1 MPPKPKYTKEQIAA
15 YAFDSVRRNGIG
27 SLSARTLAEGLG
39 VSTAPLFTAFG
50 SIEEIRREVEE
61 RAYALYGEYIA
72 EGLREPIPFKGAG
85 LAYVR
90 FAKDEPEL
98 FKLLFM
104 SARSEEPSHFYPEG
118 DINAPTV
125 AGSAKDGYGLSEAQV
140 KKLYNHLSVYVHG
153 IATLYAQGRNVFTDG
168 DVNDMLSEV
177 FNALL
182 KEIKDEKRY

>member
-15 YAFDSVRRNGIG
+15 YAFERVRHNGIA
-27 SLSARTLAEGLG
+27 SLSARALAEGLG
-39 VSTAPLFTAFG
+39 VSTAPLFTAYG

-61 RAYALYGEYIA
+61 RAYSLYCEYIS
-72 EGLREPIPFKGAG
+72 EGLREQIPFKGAG
-85 LAYVR
+85 LAYIR

-104 SARSEEPSHFYPEG
+104 SARSEEPSHFYPDG
-118 DINAPTV
+118 DINAPAV
-125 AGSAKDGYGLSEAQV
+125 ASSAKNGYALNEGQA

-153 IATLYAQGRNVFTDG
+153 IATLYAQGRNVFTDV
-168 DVNDMLSEV
+168 DVSDMLSEV